1 MDACLIYN
9 IYNRIIL
16 KAGIIGMIKILICC
30 LGGFSSSAM
39 VKKVKSEIIENNLQ
53 KEMSVD
59 FSPFMNANK
68 LYHEYDVIM
77 VCPHTRYEVNGF
89 VKKHYDL
96 NIPIYVLPPK
106 MYGLMKFDEII
117 QFLNS

>member
-1 MDACLIYN
+1 
-9 IYNRIIL
+9 
-16 KAGIIGMIKILICC
+16 MIKILICC

-39 VKKVKSEIIENNLQ
+39 VKKIKSEIIENNLQ

-68 LYHEYDVIM
+68 LYHEYNVIM

-89 VKKHYDL
+89 VKSIMIL
-96 NIPIYVLPPK
+96 IFLF
-106 MYGLMKFDEII
+106 MYFHLKCMDR
-117 QFLNS
+117 